1 MHILCAY
8 RSDDEK
14 AYLASKLTAH
24 TVQWVAGPVE
34 TAEWDGSDVD
44 CLCIFVSSKVTVDL
58 LARLPKLKLIAT
70 RSTGY
75 DHIDVAAAKARG
87 ITVATVPAYGV
98 HTVSEFAFALLLT
111 LSRNILPANER
122 VVEDGSFSSEGLTG
136 FDLAGKT
143 LGVVGT
149 GRIGKNLIRIAKG
162 FSMNVIAYDVHED
175 TAARD
180 ELGYTYVSLET
191 LWAQSDIIS
200 LHLPESQETNGMI
213 NKDVIAKMK
222 RGVILINTARG
233 TLVDTEALV
242 WGLEEKIITA
252 VGLDV
257 LAEEG
262 YVADE
267 MRLLSEG
274 APSVESLKTLALN
287 HYLIDHPRVLITP
300 HMAFNTKEA
309 LERILDTTVD
319 TIDSFTRGDIQNAL

>member
-1 MHILCAY
+1 
-8 RSDDEK
+8 
-14 AYLASKLTAH
+14 
-24 TVQWVAGPVE
+24 V
-34 TAEWDGSDVD
+34 TAEV
-44 CLCIFVSSKVTVDL
+44 I
-58 LARLPKLKLIAT
+58 ARLPKLQLIAT

-75 DHIDVAAAKARG
+75 DHIDVLAAKARN
-87 ITVATVPAYGV
+87 ITVSTVPAYGV

-143 LGVVGT
+143 LGVLGT

-175 TAARD
+175 TAACD
-180 ELGYTYVSLET
+180 ELGYTYVPLEK
-191 LWAQSDIIS
+191 LWAESDIIS
-200 LHLPESQETNGMI
+200 LHLPESVETNGLI
-213 NKDVIAKMK
+213 NKDAISKMK
-222 RGVILINTARG
+222 RGVVIINTARG

-242 WGLEEKIITA
+242 WGLEEKIIA
-252 VGLDV
+252 AAGLDV
-257 LAEEG
+257 LAEER

-267 MRLLSEG
+267 VRLLSEG
-274 APSVESLKTLALN
+274 APSADSLKTLALN

-309 LERILDTTVD
+309 LLRILDTTVD
-319 TIDSFTRGDIQNAL
+319 TIESFTRGEKKNTV